1 MNGATK
7 DLMDFTGAQPGQVKS
22 VSDEGVSDFN
32 FMDQDDPELSCV
44 RELFQG
50 DLTTGGEPVGAATVP
65 KSKGDQPC
73 DPNSNSSSNAIGVNN
88 NLVNSIAGLNLKDE
102 VLIPVSPTALDS
114 DIISISAGD
123 AARINT
129 RFQGMSKEVSEL
141 GNRIKKLEA
150 LVMASPPNPAQA
162 QAKQPVPLTPVQR
175 RDQLSDAQKN
185 HHKDVS
191 KWGCFKGC
199 FTLIQ
204 QKLSK
209 SNLIRLL
216 NGTKIFKKEQQ
227 DFLADLKYDSLMNVL
242 CLWYVHLSF
251 RKKASV
257 PHFFPQQYHSMRL
270 NNNELQ
276 ERVLWLFPEL
286 TPSFEVLCNQ
296 PQGHVMDKITG
307 QLESLGI
314 FVGQRQNPQQHYTSA
329 GYHPR
334 GRSSYRGVPRGYYS
348 NNYRGRRGAR
358 GGFGG

>member
-1 MNGATK
+1 M
-7 DLMDFTGAQPGQVKS
+7 VK
-22 VSDEGVSDFN
+22 
-32 FMDQDDPELSCV
+32 
-44 RELFQG
+44 
-50 DLTTGGEPVGAATVP
+50 
-65 KSKGDQPC
+65 
-73 DPNSNSSSNAIGVNN
+73 
-88 NLVNSIAGLNLKDE
+88 
-102 VLIPVSPTALDS
+102 
-114 DIISISAGD
+114 
-123 AARINT
+123 
-129 RFQGMSKEVSEL
+129 
-141 GNRIKKLEA
+141 
-150 LVMASPPNPAQA
+150 ASPSNPAQA